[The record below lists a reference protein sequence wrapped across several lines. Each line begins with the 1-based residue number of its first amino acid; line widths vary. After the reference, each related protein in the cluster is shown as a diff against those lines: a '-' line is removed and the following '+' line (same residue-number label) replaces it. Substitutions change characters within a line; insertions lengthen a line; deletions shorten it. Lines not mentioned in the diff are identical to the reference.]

1 MPSRSDRSVAP
12 AAPVA
17 PALAST
23 APVASP
29 FDTPF
34 AGVLLDMDGTLID
47 SIAAVERSWI
57 RWCEEFGVDP
67 LRLRGFHGVPAA
79 NVIAQLLPDER
90 RAEGFDRILEIEVDD
105 VEGIVVLP
113 GAADLLGALSD
124 GAVPTAVVTSG
135 TRDLA
140 EARIAATRLPHPPVV
155 VTASDVTRGK
165 PWPDPW
171 LEGARRLGVDPAECV
186 VVEDSVAGLRAARDA
201 GCRALVAVL
210 GTSAREELEAVADLV
225 VPDVGH
231 LVVTVEGGRARLAG
245 A

>member
-1 MPSRSDRSVAP
+1 MPATPDLP
-12 AAPVA
+12 PDAAFA
-17 PALAST
+17 A
-23 APVASP
+23 
-29 FDTPF
+29 PF
-34 AGVLLDMDGTLID
+34 AGVLLDLDGTLID

-57 RWCEEFGVDP
+57 RWCGEFGVDP
-67 LRLRGFHGVPAA
+67 LRLTGFHGVTAA
-79 NVIAQLLPDER
+79 GVISQLLPEELRDE
-90 RAEGFDRILEIEVDD
+90 AFDRILALEVAD

-113 GAADLLGALSD
+113 GAGDLLGTLAAGD
-124 GAVPTAVVTSG
+124 VPTAIVTSG

-140 EARIAATRLPHPPVV
+140 EARIAATRLPHPAVV

-186 VVEDSVAGLRAARDA
+186 VVEDSVAGLRAAREA

-210 GTSAREELEAVADLV
+210 GTSPREALDAEADLV
-225 VPDVGH
+225 VPDVAH
-231 LVVTVEGGRARLAG
+231 LAVTVEGRRVRLGG